1 MWCFSDGRLGGV
13 RDRVLGMATPLLQLK
28 QVSKVY
34 RPPGDAPPVTVLMD
48 ADMTVARGES
58 VAIVGPSGSGK
69 TTLLNLLGTLD
80 IADNGTVLVEEKDPC
95 LLSERQLAELRRRL
109 IGFVFQ
115 QHHLL
120 PHCTVL
126 ENVLVPVLAGRSGTD
141 PEVEERAMKLLARVG
156 LADRVD
162 HLPGRLSGGERQR
175 VAVVRALINRPALL
189 LADEPT
195 GALDRESAREV
206 GRLLAELNGLDAV
219 TLVVVTHSM
228 ELAEQLGRVIELKD
242 RKLVER

>member
-1 MWCFSDGRLGGV
+1 M
-13 RDRVLGMATPLLQLK
+13 GMATPLLQMK

-34 RPPGDAPPVTVLMD
+34 RPMGDAPPVAVLME
-48 ADMTVARGES
+48 ADLTVGRGES

-80 IADNGTVLVEEKDPC
+80 IADQGTVLVEGKDPR
-95 LLSERQLAELRRRL
+95 LMTEGQLAELRRRL

-141 PEVEERAMKLLARVG
+141 PEVEERALKLLGRVG
-156 LADRVD
+156 LGDRVD

-175 VAVVRALINRPALL
+175 VAVVRALINRPLL
-189 LADEPT
+189 VLADEPT

-206 GRLLAELNGLDAV
+206 GRLLAELNGLEDV

-228 ELAEQLGRVIELKD
+228 ELAERLGRVIELKD
-242 RKLVER
+242 RQLVER